1 MSINLHHLRIKKVQ
15 VQKPIITQKMK
26 SILGPDEIGFE
37 FLVHKTLACK
47 TLDLNN
53 FFIRFHTN
61 SNYKCKLLELCVPF
75 NLILSKHDLKYFKKS
90 NESQIKISRGLRRS
104 HSSYN

>member
-1 MSINLHHLRIKKVQ
+1 
-15 VQKPIITQKMK
+15 MK
-26 SILGPDEIGFE
+26 SFLGPDEIGFE

-75 NLILSKHDLKYFKKS
+75 NLILSKHDLNISKS
-90 NESQIKISRGLRRS
+90 PMRAKSRFQEGLDAPI
-104 HSSYN
+104 HHTIEEDLVIFD